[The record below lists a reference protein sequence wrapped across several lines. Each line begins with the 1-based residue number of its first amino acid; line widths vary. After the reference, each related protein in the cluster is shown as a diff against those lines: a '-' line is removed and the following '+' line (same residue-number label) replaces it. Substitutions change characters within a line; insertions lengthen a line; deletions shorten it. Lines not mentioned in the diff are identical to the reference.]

1 MPVVVP
7 HEAGNTV
14 TRLNAHSRK
23 RVRQL
28 VRSVPSRFEGLSVGA
43 IGEQRD
49 DFFVGIKRGP
59 LPRMRDSKSGV
70 RCIVICSVSLR

>member
-1 MPVVVP
+1 MSVVVP

-23 RVRQL
+23 CVRQL
-28 VRSVPSRFEGLSVGA
+28 IRSVPSRFEGLSVGA

-59 LPRMRDSKSGV
+59 SA
-70 RCIVICSVSLR
+70 

>member
-1 MPVVVP
+1 MAVVVP

-28 VRSVPSRFEGLSVGA
+28 IRSVPSRFEGLSVGA
-43 IGEQRD
+43 IGEQGD

-59 LPRMRDSKSGV
+59 SA
-70 RCIVICSVSLR
+70 